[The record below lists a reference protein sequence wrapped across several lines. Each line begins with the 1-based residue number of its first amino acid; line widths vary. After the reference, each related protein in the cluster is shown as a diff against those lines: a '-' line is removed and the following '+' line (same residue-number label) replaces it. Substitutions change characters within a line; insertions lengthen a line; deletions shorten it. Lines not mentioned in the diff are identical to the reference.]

1 MKDPKVSRRR
11 RLAYED
17 MNRQIR
23 RFMSE
28 RDNVEVKTYKMT
40 DDELKAAQ
48 ERRAKIQAEN
58 KRKSSLDKNI
68 RKLKFAMAMEG

>member
-1 MKDPKVSRRR
+1 MKDPKASRRR

-40 DDELKAAQ
+40 DDELKAA
-48 ERRAKIQAEN
+48 
-58 KRKSSLDKNI
+58 
-68 RKLKFAMAMEG
+68 